1 METELE
7 AKFLDIEPDVLRA
20 QLAKQGAALVY
31 AQRMMKRKNFDYPDK
46 RLEKIGGWIRLRDE
60 GDKITLAYKR
70 VIDRTLEGTKE
81 ICVNVNDFDK
91 ATNLLIAIGL
101 DQKSY
106 QETKREKWIYNDV
119 EITIDTWPWIPTFV
133 EFEGF
138 TEEKLRNAVDAF
150 GFDWSKALHGSV
162 ETAYIKYYDVSEE
175 EINSWETITFIPI
188 PDWLEIR
195 RKIS

>member
-20 QLAKQGAALVY
+20 QLAKQGAALIY
-31 AQRMMKRKNFDYPDK
+31 AERMMKRKNFDYPDK

-133 EFEGF
+133 ELEGLS
-138 TEEKLRNAVDAF
+138 EESIREVAGKLNLDWTNAM
-150 GFDWSKALHGSV
+150 HGSV
-162 ETAYIKYYDVSEE
+162 ETVYQMHYDFSEK
-175 EINSWETITFIPI
+175 EIDHWPMITFIDP
-188 PDWLEIR
+188 PQWLLA
-195 RKIS
+195 KKKA

>member
-81 ICVNVNDFDK
+81 ICVNVNDFNL
-91 ATNLLIAIGL
+91 ATSLLIAIGL

-133 EFEGF
+133 EFEGS

-150 GFDWSKALHGSV
+150 GFDWSNALHGSV
-162 ETAYIKYYDVSEE
+162 EVAYQRSYDVSEE
-175 EINSWETITFIPI
+175 EIDSWETITFIPI

>member
-133 EFEGF
+133 EFEGS

-150 GFDWSKALHGSV
+150 GFDWSNALHGSV
-162 ETAYIKYYDVSEE
+162 EVAYQRSYDVSEE
-175 EINSWETITFIPI
+175 EIDSWETITFIPI
-188 PDWLEIR
+188 PDWLKIR

>member
-31 AQRMMKRKNFDYPDK
+31 AQRMVKRKNFDYPDK
-46 RLEKIGGWIRLRDE
+46 RLEKIGGWIRLRNE

-106 QETKREKWIYNDV
+106 QETKREKWLYNDV

-133 EFEGF
+133 EFEGS

-150 GFDWSKALHGSV
+150 GFDWSNALHGSV
-162 ETAYIKYYDVSEE
+162 EVAYQRSYDVSEE
-175 EINSWETITFIPI
+175 EIDSWETITFIPI